1 MFLLILLQSCYEDD
15 YLQLLPAGRIFR
27 LEHSCFAENG
37 LFFPIPMSFSSIYE
51 QSKMVLPL
59 LVVYN
64 SNLLLLAEFML
75 EFYILFDLLG
85 TAKPSLKRSLNRALT
100 ILMCG
105 FIM

>member
-1 MFLLILLQSCYEDD
+1 
-15 YLQLLPAGRIFR
+15 
-27 LEHSCFAENG
+27 
-37 LFFPIPMSFSSIYE
+37 
-51 QSKMVLPL
+51 MVLPL

>member
-1 MFLLILLQSCYEDD
+1 MIISNCCRLAESLGWNILVSLKTDCSSQFQCLLAAFTNREKW
-15 YLQLLPAGRIFR
+15 YLEIG
-27 LEHSCFAENG
+27 
-37 LFFPIPMSFSSIYE
+37 
-51 QSKMVLPL
+51 LPL